1 MHTLRGWIFY
11 LWFSITLIPAATTVL
26 LLWPIAGAEFR
37 YEKVALVWC
46 RLMVNS
52 LRVICGV
59 NYRVIGLENLPKS
72 SETPVVVLS
81 KHQSA
86 WETLFLP
93 LILGNPA
100 GFVYKKSLHMIPF
113 FGWALKSMRMIA
125 IDRKEGRSAYQLFL
139 ERGRAFVKRGWWV
152 LLFPEGTRTKPGD
165 KNTVYKTG
173 GARFAISVGASVVP
187 VALNSG
193 RCWPRNSIAKYPG
206 LITVSV
212 GPVIATEGKSAHELN
227 EEVRTWIESEIER
240 FESGADK

>member
-26 LLWPIAGAEFR
+26 LLWPFAGAEFR

-139 ERGRAFVKRGWWV
+139 ERGRAFVKRGCFCFRKGRV
-152 LLFPEGTRTKPGD
+152 PNRETKI
-165 KNTVYKTG
+165 
-173 GARFAISVGASVVP
+173 RFTKREALALRYPSEPAWSPWHSIPA
-187 VALNSG
+187 VAG
-193 RCWPRNSIAKYPG
+193 RATALPSIRG
-206 LITVSV
+206 
-212 GPVIATEGKSAHELN
+212 
-227 EEVRTWIESEIER
+227 
-240 FESGADK
+240 

>member
-26 LLWPIAGAEFR
+26 LLWPFASAEFR
-37 YEKVALVWC
+37 YNKVALVWC

-52 LRVICGV
+52 LRAICGV
-59 NYRVIGLENLPKS
+59 QYRVIGLENLPKS
-72 SETPVVVLS
+72 SEVPVVVLS

-125 IDRKEGRSAYQLFL
+125 IDRKEGRSAYQLFWS
-139 ERGRAFVKRGWWV
+139 A
-152 LLFPEGTRTKPGD
+152 
-165 KNTVYKTG
+165 
-173 GARFAISVGASVVP
+173 
-187 VALNSG
+187 VALSSNAAGGCFFFLRARAPSRATKTRSTKRAARALPFQWAPPWFPLRSIPAAAG
-193 RCWPRNSIAKYPG
+193 RVTVWPNIRG
-206 LITVSV
+206 
-212 GPVIATEGKSAHELN
+212 
-227 EEVRTWIESEIER
+227 
-240 FESGADK
+240 

>member
-11 LWFSITLIPAATTVL
+11 LWFSLTLIPAATTVL
-26 LLWPIAGAEFR
+26 LLWPFAGAEFR

-139 ERGRAFVKRGWWV
+139 ERGRAFVKRGW
-152 LLFPEGTRTKPGD
+152 L
-165 KNTVYKTG
+165 
-173 GARFAISVGASVVP
+173 S
-187 VALNSG
+187 
-193 RCWPRNSIAKYPG
+193 
-206 LITVSV
+206 LIH
-212 GPVIATEGKSAHELN
+212 I
-227 EEVRTWIESEIER
+227 
-240 FESGADK
+240 

>member
-26 LLWPIAGAEFR
+26 LLWPFAGAEFR

-86 WETLFLP
+86 WETLFCRLFSV
-93 LILGNPA
+93 ILRALCTKKPA
-100 GFVYKKSLHMIPF
+100 HDSVFRLGP
-113 FGWALKSMRMIA
+113 
-125 IDRKEGRSAYQLFL
+125 KEH
-139 ERGRAFVKRGWWV
+139 
-152 LLFPEGTRTKPGD
+152 
-165 KNTVYKTG
+165 
-173 GARFAISVGASVVP
+173 
-187 VALNSG
+187 
-193 RCWPRNSIAKYPG
+193 
-206 LITVSV
+206 
-212 GPVIATEGKSAHELN
+212 AH
-227 EEVRTWIESEIER
+227 
-240 FESGADK
+240 DCH

>member
-26 LLWPIAGAEFR
+26 LLWPFAGAEFR

-100 GFVYKKSLHMIPF
+100 GFVYKKSLQVFCRLKTAKSRIYIFCFLCF
-113 FGWALKSMRMIA
+113 FIHIYVICHSDKSSM
-125 IDRKEGRSAYQLFL
+125 
-139 ERGRAFVKRGWWV
+139 
-152 LLFPEGTRTKPGD
+152 
-165 KNTVYKTG
+165 TVIF
-173 GARFAISVGASVVP
+173 RF
-187 VALNSG
+187 
-193 RCWPRNSIAKYPG
+193 
-206 LITVSV
+206 
-212 GPVIATEGKSAHELN
+212 
-227 EEVRTWIESEIER
+227 SEIIIFSSFIFFISRIIALRSTER
-240 FESGADK
+240 